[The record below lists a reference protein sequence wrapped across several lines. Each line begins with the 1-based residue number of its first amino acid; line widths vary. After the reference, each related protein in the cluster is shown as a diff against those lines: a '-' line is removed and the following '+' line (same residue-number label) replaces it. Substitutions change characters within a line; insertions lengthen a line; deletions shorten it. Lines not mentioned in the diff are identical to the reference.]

1 MPVSSVIEDVYYHLP
16 PARFNPH
23 PGRRGKNGPKC
34 VGEMYIKGQDKGVD
48 EREHEAPPAGRSE
61 FSFTIFL
68 LNVLDLCFLPGVV
81 PAACAIRERAGASNA
96 RTPARQIR

>member
-1 MPVSSVIEDVYYHLP
+1 
-16 PARFNPH
+16 
-23 PGRRGKNGPKC
+23 
-34 VGEMYIKGQDKGVD
+34 MYIKGQDEGVNELD
-48 EREHEAPPAGRSE
+48 HEAPLAGGSE

-81 PAACAIRERAGASNA
+81 PAGCAISERAGASIA